1 MSKKNEKNY
10 VVKRTFVGTEKLED
24 VLLELVNR
32 KIDKHISSTYD
43 ENMASATLEGV
54 AHK

>member
-1 MSKKNEKNY
+1 MSKKKEKNF

-32 KIDKHISSTYD
+32 KIDKYISSTYD
-43 ENMASATLEGV
+43 ETMASATLEGV
-54 AHK
+54 ASK